1 MHKTNLLPL
10 LLLEREGMSDQT
22 DTLTGIIVCSTL
34 VKNILFFPCS
44 SRFLDMSEKQTKQNY
59 RTLWVAILYTVTF
72 FFVFFFFQQKTYILR
87 SSSVCARR
95 SAIHSAT
102 AHSFPRCNDSV
113 YLVSIRVHVGVSMS
127 AAHPQLAL
135 CRAWLVMP

>member
-1 MHKTNLLPL
+1 
-10 LLLEREGMSDQT
+10 MSDQT

-72 FFVFFFFQQKTYILR
+72 FFVFFFLNRKRIYFEVVVFALGGLPYIAPQPIASR
-87 SSSVCARR
+87 AAMIRYTWYQYEYMSVC
-95 SAIHSAT
+95 
-102 AHSFPRCNDSV
+102 RCQPPILNWRCV
-113 YLVSIRVHVGVSMS
+113 VHG
-127 AAHPQLAL
+127 
-135 CRAWLVMP
+135 W